1 MKINKATSKINS
13 FAEIEM
19 INTDVCTKN
28 SNGEPVQYKLIS
40 IPFYL
45 LGQIH
50 RLLNLIIK

>member
-28 SNGEPVQYKLIS
+28 SNGDPVQYKLIS